1 MLKEGLSHTS
11 TMEVTNEKTA
21 AVVGSGDMPVLATPM
36 MIALMENAAML
47 AVAPYLN
54 EGDSTVGGHIS
65 TSHLAPTALG
75 KTITAKATLIKI
87 EGRKLHFEVEAYE
100 GEKLLGK
107 GTHLRFVIN
116 KEKFLGK

>member
-11 TMEVTNEKTA
+11 TMEVTNDKTA

-47 AVAPYLN
+47 AVAPHLN

-75 KTITAKATLIKI
+75 KTITAKATLTKI

-107 GTHLRFVIN
+107 GTHLRFVVN

>member
-11 TMEVTNEKTA
+11 TMEVTNDKTA

-47 AVAPYLN
+47 AVAPHLN

-75 KTITAKATLIKI
+75 KTITSKATLTKI

-107 GTHLRFVIN
+107 GTHLRFVVN

>member
-75 KTITAKATLIKI
+75 KTITAKATLTKI

-100 GEKLLGK
+100 GEKFLGK
-107 GTHLRFVIN
+107 GTHLRFVVN

>member
-1 MLKEGLSHTS
+1 MIEEGLSHTS
-11 TMEVTNEKTA
+11 TMEVTNDKTA

-75 KTITAKATLIKI
+75 KTITAKATLTKI
-87 EGRKLHFEVEAYE
+87 EGRKLHFEVEAHE

-107 GTHLRFVIN
+107 GTHLRFVVN

>member
-107 GTHLRFVIN
+107 GTHLRFVVN

>member
-75 KTITAKATLIKI
+75 KTITAKATLTKI

-107 GTHLRFVIN
+107 GTHLRFVVN

>member
-11 TMEVTNEKTA
+11 TMEVTNDKTA

-87 EGRKLHFEVEAYE
+87 EGKKLHFEVEAYE

-107 GTHLRFVIN
+107 GSHLRFVVN